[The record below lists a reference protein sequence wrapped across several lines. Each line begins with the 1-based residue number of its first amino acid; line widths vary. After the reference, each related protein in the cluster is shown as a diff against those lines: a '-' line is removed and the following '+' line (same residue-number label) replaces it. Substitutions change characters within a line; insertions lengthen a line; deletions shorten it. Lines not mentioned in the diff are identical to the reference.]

1 MNNLG
6 FNKSLKNT
14 NILVAM
20 SGGVDSSVVAAMLKK
35 QGYNVSGATMKLY
48 NQSDK
53 VNKSKSCCA
62 GKDISDAE
70 KVAKQFDFPHYILN
84 YQESFYNG
92 VIENFVDSYSNGITP
107 IPCIKCNQTVKF
119 DNLLNFAKKIN
130 ADALITGHYVRR
142 VGGLK
147 NSRLF
152 TAIDL
157 SKDQSYFL
165 FATTQK
171 QLDYLRFPLGNYTK
185 ENVRKIAKDLNLKV
199 KDKPDSQDI
208 CFVTKG
214 SYADL
219 IAKIMPESYKKGN
232 ILNLEGDIIGEH
244 NGIMNYTIGQR
255 RGIGIGGN
263 EDPLYVIKINSK
275 TNSISVGKKDDL
287 LKTSVIIENVN
298 WLSKKSKNNLLCKA
312 KIKSDHLPVDGKI
325 RQINNDLINF
335 EFKEPVI
342 SIAPG
347 QACVFYLENQVLG
360 GGWIKK

>member
-1 MNNLG
+1 MKFTYEVENENKLAFLDVKVSREKGKFCTSIYRKPTFSGLYMN
-6 FNKSLKNT
+6 F
-14 NILVAM
+14 
-20 SGGVDSSVVAAMLKK
+20 
-35 QGYNVSGATMKLY
+35 
-48 NQSDK
+48 
-53 VNKSKSCCA
+53 
-62 GKDISDAE
+62 
-70 KVAKQFDFPHYILN
+70 
-84 YQESFYNG
+84 ESF
-92 VIENFVDSYSNGITP
+92 
-107 IPCIKCNQTVKF
+107 
-119 DNLLNFAKKIN
+119 
-130 ADALITGHYVRR
+130 
-142 VGGLK
+142 
-147 NSRLF
+147 
-152 TAIDL
+152 
-157 SKDQSYFL
+157 
-165 FATTQK
+165 
-171 QLDYLRFPLGNYTK
+171 
-185 ENVRKIAKDLNLKV
+185 
-199 KDKPDSQDI
+199 
-208 CFVTKG
+208 
-214 SYADL
+214 
-219 IAKIMPESYKKGN
+219 MPESYKKGN